1 MKNFKIGR
9 KLVTVFGIIM
19 AFLIVCNFA
28 GIYCVNVLA
37 SRFEHF
43 YTQSHQVI
51 VAQYEIQREM
61 QKISKNIFATIVTTN
76 EDTKNACVSA
86 IEGSDAVITSNLEIL
101 KQKFKSNEEMVQQLE
116 TMLKSTEEPRAVL
129 LEGAMKSDGK
139 NTQALFDLYLSDY
152 GAQVSQITTL
162 LTEIGEAASTDAAKA
177 YEAGAMAQKASI
189 IALSSLGVLCVVL
202 GIGLCIYITR
212 GITKPIEE
220 IENATREMAAGHLNY
235 TIHYQSK
242 DEMGTLAESVR
253 STMNT
258 LHQIISDISN
268 VLNEISEG
276 NLRVTSTKESAY
288 VGDFTPILESMQSIP
303 HKLSVTME
311 QISQASHQVA
321 SGSTQ
326 LAGGAQ
332 ALSQG
337 ASEQSDA
344 IEQLAGRVEQIS
356 QKVQSNA
363 EHALNASEQSK
374 LLGRQMTESNQQ
386 MQEMTQAMTEINVTS
401 EEIRKIIKT
410 IEDIA
415 FQTNILA
422 LNAAVEA
429 ARAGDAGKGFAVVA
443 DEVRNLASKSSE
455 ASQNTALLI
464 ANSSKAVEHGSTIAN
479 ITAENLLKA
488 YDSATLVTDTVNKI
502 TMASEEQSESI
513 GHISKG
519 INQISAVIQ
528 SNSATA
534 EESAAASEELSS
546 QADMLT
552 ELVSSFKIAD
562 SYQENQKEMI
572 AYDPE

>member
-9 KLVTVFGIIM
+9 KLATVFGVIL
-19 AFLIVCNFA
+19 ALLIVCNVA
-28 GIYCVNVLA
+28 GIYCVNLLA
-37 SRFEHF
+37 DRFEHF
-43 YTQSHQVI
+43 YDQSHQVI

-61 QKISKNIFATIVTTN
+61 QKTSKNIFATIVTTN
-76 EDTKNACVSA
+76 ADTKNACVSA
-86 IEGSDAVITSNLEIL
+86 IEGSDTVVLSNLEIL
-101 KQKFKSNEEMVQQLE
+101 KDKFSSNEEMVQQLE
-116 TMLKSTEEPRAVL
+116 TMLNDADGPREDILDKAVKST
-129 LEGAMKSDGK
+129 GQD
-139 NTQALFDLYLSDY
+139 TQELFDLYLSDY
-152 GAQVSQITTL
+152 GAQVSQITAL
-162 LTEIGEAASTDAAKA
+162 LTQIGEAASADAAKS
-177 YEAGAMAQKASI
+177 YRSGVVAQNVST
-189 IALSSLGVLCVVL
+189 IALLGLGVLSVVL
-202 GIGLCIYITR
+202 GIGLCVYITR

-220 IENATREMAAGHLNY
+220 IENATRQMASGQLDY
-235 TIHYQSK
+235 SIQYQSK
-242 DEMGTLAESVR
+242 DEMGLLANSVR

-268 VLNEISEG
+268 VLSEIAEG
-276 NLRVTSTKESAY
+276 NLKVSSAQPDAY
-288 VGDFTPILESMQSIP
+288 KGDFLPILESMQSIP
-303 HKLSVTME
+303 HKLSITME

-344 IEQLAGRVEQIS
+344 IEQLAVRIDQIS
-356 QKVQSNA
+356 AKVQSNV
-363 EHALNASEQSK
+363 EHAVNASGQSD
-374 LLGRQMTESNQQ
+374 LMGQQMTESNQQ

-455 ASQNTALLI
+455 ASKNTALLI
-464 ANSSKAVEHGSTIAN
+464 ENSSRAVEHGSRIAGT
-479 ITAENLLKA
+479 TAENLLKA
-488 YDSATLVTDTVNKI
+488 YESAGLVTEMINKI
-502 TMASEEQSESI
+502 TAASEEQSVSI

-519 INQISAVIQ
+519 INQITAVIQ

-546 QADMLT
+546 QADVLT
-552 ELVSSFKIAD
+552 DLVSSFKIED
-562 SYQENQKEMI
+562 SYYENEEVNVSQVG
-572 AYDPE
+572 